1 MGQNFS
7 IAFFEGQFTDWE
19 DLEDVYNCL
28 MSFICVF
35 SAAIASGLTIGLMAL
50 DKTKLEI
57 RSMIGTETDRANAA
71 SILPLVK
78 QHHLLL
84 VTLMLY
90 NSLANESLP
99 IFLGSLVPN
108 YLAVLIS
115 VVLVLICGEIVPSA
129 LFTGPHQLQIAA
141 RFVPFTWL
149 LIGLFYPLSYPLSR
163 VLDFFFGAEEDDS
176 SVTRNE
182 LEALMVLQSDTY
194 RREGE
199 GQQDTSLLL
208 DQGKRASLERRNSKE
223 KPRDP
228 SRILNSKEVSIM
240 TGILKLSKLNLSNV
254 MMHINNVHM
263 IPHDLILDEKGL
275 SDILLSGFSRI
286 PVYKG
291 QREVIIGFLLV
302 KSLAV
307 VNPTDKVT
315 VGSLF
320 LHQPIIV
327 KPNVG
332 LLEMLTVFREGHRHL
347 AFVSEDPMQCRF
359 ELHEERPPKH
369 YARVLGMLTLEN
381 VLEKILQDDIIDET
395 DDNHSSLSM
404 LNKYKSMT
412 SRVITDEQRILLP
425 ESLLGSSHPDTAAY
439 GAV

>member
-1 MGQNFS
+1 MGQDFS
-7 IAFFEGQFTDWE
+7 IAFFEGEFTDWQE
-19 DLEDVYNCL
+19 MEDVYNCL
-28 MSFICVF
+28 MSFVCVF

-57 RSMIGTETDRANAA
+57 RSMIGTEEDRANAA
-71 SILPLVK
+71 SILPLIK

-108 YLAVLIS
+108 YLAILIS

-149 LIGLFYPLSYPLSR
+149 LIGLFYPLAYPLSR
-163 VLDFFFGAEEDDS
+163 VLDYFFGADEDDS

-182 LEALMVLQSDTY
+182 LEALMVLQSDGY
-194 RREGE
+194 NREGE
-199 GQQDTSLLL
+199 GSKDTSSLLEPK
-208 DQGKRASLERRNSKE
+208 KRASYERKGSD
-223 KPRDP
+223 KPKDP
-228 SRILNSKEVSIM
+228 SRTLNSKEVSIM
-240 TGILKLSKLNLSNV
+240 TGILKLSKLNLTNV
-254 MMHINNVHM
+254 MINISHVFM
-263 IPHDLILDEKGL
+263 IPHDLVLDEKGL

-286 PVYKG
+286 PVYKE

-307 VNPTDKVT
+307 VNPSDKVT

-347 AFVSEDPMQCRF
+347 ALVSEDPMQCRF

-381 VLEKILQDDIIDET
+381 VLEKILQDEIIDET

-404 LNKYKSMT
+404 LNKYKSMA
-412 SRVITDEQRILLP
+412 SRVITDDKRILMP
-425 ESLLGSSHPDTAAY
+425 ESLLGSAQHDNSAY